1 METTPTPPAAVESA
15 LPTAKRRASARLSIA
30 GYLGLAFL
38 AVLAVLVLGL
48 RWAQQSARETA
59 AMVTGVESRS
69 GPILRIAAGLNDAIT
84 AFDQDLVALSRA
96 APAEGFE
103 RFRNS
108 AQRLLTALYDYER
121 LAASTPE
128 LPGSTLEERIV
139 AYRTDGLGIGD
150 LYHQR
155 DMRAR
160 ECLAAAESLANRSTR
175 AAGGV
180 ESGEQVVARKTMA
193 DLARAAAALRESVTT
208 AVLSTRTD
216 QDAAAARDG
225 GAFRTLLRG
234 HAGEL
239 SRAPGQA
246 WLELERD
253 DLAITL
259 RAFRE
264 ARELDERIEAQR
276 AAMATT
282 ARELKGLVET
292 DLREPAVKMLT
303 DVAARAR
310 ATAQHSE
317 QQFTRVAA
325 SVLGVILVIAIS
337 IIYGIVSPAR
347 RLLEATRH
355 LSRGALDTRVPR
367 GGVRELDELALSF
380 NEMAHALDH
389 TQGALQQQRAALED
403 RVAQR
408 TAQLR
413 YLANHDA
420 LTGLPNR
427 RELATRLGGAIER
440 ARSARRCC
448 AVLYVDIDN
457 FKTINDS
464 MGHEFGDRFLRGIGT
479 RLGEVAGEGTFLAR
493 LGGDEFMLIIEGITS
508 TASAEGRADR
518 LLRAFQ
524 KPVQID
530 GRDLLT
536 SFSIGVAVFPEHGDS
551 AETLIR
557 ASDSALFH
565 AKERGRNGFSVYRP
579 ELLAAA
585 SKRFHMEQGLRRA
598 LETGD
603 FLLHY
608 QPEVSLIDMKTT
620 VVEALLR
627 WRQDDGRIAPAAEF
641 MAVAE
646 QSGLIL
652 ELSDWVLHQ
661 AIATAREL
669 RSRPWPQARIA
680 INVSAEQFLTGRF
693 VESVER
699 ALREANMPA
708 DCLEIELTETA
719 LQTGRVA
726 VASLHA
732 LRRLGV
738 TIALDDFGAGYSSL
752 KSIDELPL
760 TRVKL
765 DRSLMQ
771 DIDLNGTASAIADS
785 IVRLCRTLGL
795 SVTAEGIEH
804 PAQLDFLAG
813 CGDVHAQGY
822 LIARPAPLADV
833 AQFAQDTAS
842 RLAAAWPG
850 HAAARASAA
859 RFGHP
864 SPVAILRPRGR

>member
-1 METTPTPPAAVESA
+1 
-15 LPTAKRRASARLSIA
+15 
-30 GYLGLAFL
+30 
-38 AVLAVLVLGL
+38 
-48 RWAQQSARETA
+48 
-59 AMVTGVESRS
+59 
-69 GPILRIAAGLNDAIT
+69 
-84 AFDQDLVALSRA
+84 
-96 APAEGFE
+96 
-103 RFRNS
+103 
-108 AQRLLTALYDYER
+108 
-121 LAASTPE
+121 
-128 LPGSTLEERIV
+128 
-139 AYRTDGLGIGD
+139 
-150 LYHQR
+150 
-155 DMRAR
+155 
-160 ECLAAAESLANRSTR
+160 
-175 AAGGV
+175 
-180 ESGEQVVARKTMA
+180 
-193 DLARAAAALRESVTT
+193 
-208 AVLSTRTD
+208 
-216 QDAAAARDG
+216 
-225 GAFRTLLRG
+225 
-234 HAGEL
+234 
-239 SRAPGQA
+239 
-246 WLELERD
+246 
-253 DLAITL
+253 
-259 RAFRE
+259 
-264 ARELDERIEAQR
+264 
-276 AAMATT
+276 
-282 ARELKGLVET
+282 
-292 DLREPAVKMLT
+292 
-303 DVAARAR
+303 
-310 ATAQHSE
+310 
-317 QQFTRVAA
+317 
-325 SVLGVILVIAIS
+325 
-337 IIYGIVSPAR
+337 
-347 RLLEATRH
+347 
-355 LSRGALDTRVPR
+355 
-367 GGVRELDELALSF
+367 
-380 NEMAHALDH
+380 
-389 TQGALQQQRAALED
+389 
-403 RVAQR
+403 
-408 TAQLR
+408 
-413 YLANHDA
+413 
-420 LTGLPNR
+420 
-427 RELATRLGGAIER
+427 
-440 ARSARRCC
+440 
-448 AVLYVDIDN
+448 
-457 FKTINDS
+457 
-464 MGHEFGDRFLRGIGT
+464 
-479 RLGEVAGEGTFLAR
+479 
-493 LGGDEFMLIIEGITS
+493 MLIIEGITS

-708 DCLEIELTETA
+708 DCLEIELTWTA